1 MPAFVMPLTPRY
13 TPPDVSGLNNQRAMN
28 GGRTDKSPD
37 LRGLPELNRIDGQT
51 LGFGVKPLMHLV
63 KDDHSS
69 VPQKAK
75 VLMTSC
81 QVTAVIRQAR
91 GK

>member
-13 TPPDVSGLNNQRAMN
+13 TPPDVSGLNNQRAIN
-28 GGRTDKSPD
+28 GGKTDKKPD
-37 LRGLPELNRIDGQT
+37 LRCLPDLIRINGQASR
-51 LGFGVKPLMHLV
+51 FGGRPLMHLV

-69 VPQKAK
+69 VLQQGRF
-75 VLMTSC
+75 LTTRC
-81 QVTAVIRQAR
+81 QMTAVIPHAR